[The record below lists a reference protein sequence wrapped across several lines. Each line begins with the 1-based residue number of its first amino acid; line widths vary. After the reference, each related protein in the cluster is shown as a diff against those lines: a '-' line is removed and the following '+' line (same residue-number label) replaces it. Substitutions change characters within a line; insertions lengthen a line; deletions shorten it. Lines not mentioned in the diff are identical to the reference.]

1 MSESVSGQA
10 SEKKPLELSA
20 NVSVYMGFD
29 WEFDQADTVVFGAPF
44 DSTTSFRPGTRF
56 GSDAIR
62 RESYG
67 LETYSPYQDRDLEDS
82 RVMDA
87 GDLELGFGDPRRAL
101 ADIEEWRPRF
111 SMQENGPSY
120 WEESIS
126 SPSAASELY
135 TENIRMYISFTLT
148 PTPISGRIIWE
159 SPCPTPASSGGAGS
173 LQETEKS
180 SSLESDPES
189 AGSLSGRRSTHP

>member
-82 RVMDA
+82 RVMTREIWNWA
-87 GDLELGFGDPRRAL
+87 LEIPDGL
-101 ADIEEWRPRF
+101 
-111 SMQENGPSY
+111 
-120 WEESIS
+120 
-126 SPSAASELY
+126 
-135 TENIRMYISFTLT
+135 
-148 PTPISGRIIWE
+148 
-159 SPCPTPASSGGAGS
+159 
-173 LQETEKS
+173 LQI
-180 SSLESDPES
+180 
-189 AGSLSGRRSTHP
+189 

>member
-1 MSESVSGQA
+1 M
-10 SEKKPLELSA
+10 ELSA

-44 DSTTSFRPGTRF
+44 DSTPPSAPEPGL

-101 ADIEEWRPRF
+101 ADIEECASTILNAGKRPFMLGGEHLVTLGSFRAVHRKYPDVHIIHF
-111 SMQENGPSY
+111 DAHTDLREDYLGEPLSH
-120 WEESIS
+120 
-126 SPSAASELY
+126 ACV
-135 TENIRMYISFTLT
+135 IR
-148 PTPISGRIIWE
+148 RD
-159 SPCPTPASSGGAGS
+159 AGS